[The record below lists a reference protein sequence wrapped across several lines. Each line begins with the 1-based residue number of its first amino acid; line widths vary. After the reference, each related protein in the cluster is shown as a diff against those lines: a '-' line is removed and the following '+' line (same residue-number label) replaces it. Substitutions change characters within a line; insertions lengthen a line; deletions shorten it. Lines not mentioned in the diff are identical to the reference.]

1 MDSSAGQ
8 IIESAIGASGVSED
22 VAGYAIDGLR
32 PKVVAFPASVEE
44 LGRVMRAA
52 HEAGL
57 VVAPWGG
64 GTRTSIGNR
73 LARLD
78 VVVDLSRLNRVVQH
92 TPADLTATFDA
103 GVAFSDAQRVLGE
116 HGQLL
121 AIDPPLPDRATIG
134 GTLASGASGPLKW
147 QLGHPRD
154 TVIGMKVVQADGTV
168 TKSGGQ
174 VVKNVSGYDMARLH
188 VGGLGTLGII
198 AEVSFKLTPKPRNEA
213 TVVAAFESSRDC
225 LKAALSI
232 FHSYLMPLALV
243 SFDEAVS
250 ERAGVSVAG
259 GHYFLAARLGGRPR
273 TVERQAQECLS
284 ICRASG
290 AKSVDGLDDVQA
302 LALWRRIADFGW
314 SEPTTPLM
322 SGRISIL
329 PTKVSEIIS
338 KIEQLDGDLQPA
350 IVSHPAYGSVMAS
363 WFGDGAAGQTLRRA
377 LDAAHEAGGRM
388 VVEQCPLEVKDGFDV
403 WDVENSR
410 NGEAGESL
418 AIIRRMKA
426 QYDPDGILNPGR
438 FAGRI

>member
-1 MDSSAGQ
+1 MADSVRQA
-8 IIESAIGASGVSED
+8 IASAIGMSGVSED
-22 VAGYAIDGLR
+22 VAEYVIDGLQ
-32 PKVVAFPASVEE
+32 PKAVALPDSVDE
-44 LGRVMRAA
+44 LSRVMSAA

-57 VVAPWGG
+57 AVAPWGG

-73 LARLD
+73 LNRLD

-92 TPADLTATFDA
+92 TPADLTATFEA
-103 GVAFSDAQRVLGE
+103 GIALSDAQRVLGE
-116 HGQLL
+116 HGQFL

-188 VGGLGTLGII
+188 IGGIGTLGII

-213 TVVAAFESSRDC
+213 TLTASFDSSRDC
-225 LKAALSI
+225 SNAALSV

-243 SFDEAVS
+243 SFDEAVN
-250 ERAGVSVAG
+250 ERSGTALIG
-259 GHYFLAARLGGRPR
+259 GSYFLAARLGGRPR
-273 TVERQAQECLS
+273 TVERQAHECLS
-284 ICRASG
+284 ICKANGAKIVDELDEARAS
-290 AKSVDGLDDVQA
+290 
-302 LALWRRIADFGW
+302 ALWRHIADFGW

-322 SGRISIL
+322 SVRISVL
-329 PTKVSEIIS
+329 PTKVSEIVS
-338 KIEQLDGDLQPA
+338 KICQSDGGLRPTM
-350 IVSHPAYGSVMAS
+350 VSHPAYGSVMAS
-363 WFGDGAAGQTLRRA
+363 WFGDGAAGETLRRT
-377 LDAAHEAGGRM
+377 LDAVHEAGGRM
-388 VVEQCPLEVKDGFDV
+388 LIERCPLEVKDGFDV
-403 WDVENSR
+403 WD
-410 NGEAGESL
+410 EAGEPL
-418 AIIRRMKA
+418 AIMRRMKQ